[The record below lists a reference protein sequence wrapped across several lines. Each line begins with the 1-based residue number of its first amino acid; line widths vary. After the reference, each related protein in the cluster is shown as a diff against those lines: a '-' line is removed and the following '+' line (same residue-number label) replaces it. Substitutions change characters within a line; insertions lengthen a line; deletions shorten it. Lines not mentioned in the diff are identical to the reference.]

1 MSRSPPPEKTSHRP
15 AATAAAPRRTMA
27 RKRGAVLR
35 VSRSPACGAQRQMEA
50 EEESGK
56 KEVEAE
62 AEEAEAEA
70 EEEAEAEAEG
80 CAAARRRD
88 GESSMAS
95 TAIDEAPGLLVAAGL
110 LVAVA
115 GAPETAVR
123 TPQF

>member
-1 MSRSPPPEKTSHRP
+1 
-15 AATAAAPRRTMA
+15 MA

-70 EEEAEAEAEG
+70 EEEEAEAEAEG

>member
-1 MSRSPPPEKTSHRP
+1 
-15 AATAAAPRRTMA
+15 
-27 RKRGAVLR
+27 
-35 VSRSPACGAQRQMEA
+35 MEA

-56 KEVEAE
+56 KEAE

-70 EEEAEAEAEG
+70 EEEGAEAEAEG

>member
-1 MSRSPPPEKTSHRP
+1 
-15 AATAAAPRRTMA
+15 MA

-56 KEVEAE
+56 KEAE
-62 AEEAEAEA
+62 AEEEEAEA
-70 EEEAEAEAEG
+70 EEEGAEAEAEG

>member
-1 MSRSPPPEKTSHRP
+1 
-15 AATAAAPRRTMA
+15 
-27 RKRGAVLR
+27 
-35 VSRSPACGAQRQMEA
+35 MEA

-62 AEEAEAEA
+62 AEEA
-70 EEEAEAEAEG
+70 EAEAEAEG